1 MILNDDDSILP
12 TELARNGER
21 MAVHFGYVE
30 ARGNVRGG
38 EVRHVVTT
46 PLITVHRH
54 PGTHAP
60 TVWRRSGFCGG
71 SPTATGGFDIHT
83 AYHGFGVNWPN
94 SVGTSIEDHHSLDSY
109 SVSDYND
116 MVLTR
121 S

>member
-1 MILNDDDSILP
+1 MILNNDDSILP
-12 TELARNGER
+12 AELARNGER

-83 AYHGFGVNWPN
+83 AHHGFGVNWPN
-94 SVGTSIEDHHSLDSY
+94 SVGTSIHQRLSY
-109 SVSDYND
+109 GSFGTYIVDYHP
-116 MVLTR
+116 
-121 S
+121 